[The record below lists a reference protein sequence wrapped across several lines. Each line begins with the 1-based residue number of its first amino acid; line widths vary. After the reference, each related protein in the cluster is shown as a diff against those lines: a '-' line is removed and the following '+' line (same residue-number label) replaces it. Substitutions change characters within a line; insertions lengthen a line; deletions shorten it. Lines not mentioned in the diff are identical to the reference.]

1 MDEWQSWLVSFDTDR
16 IKQYLFATNRLKE
29 IRGGSALLLDL
40 DDQREALIKQA
51 VSDAEVVYSG
61 GGGAAALVHTEEQAK
76 QLIAHITHQF
86 HTATITASI
95 TGISLSP
102 ELANERKFG
111 ERTNQAGK
119 RLRQAKAAK
128 AETTTLPV
136 EPYLRLC
143 QSCGQH
149 PVVTPPAGQS
159 EEWLCASCARK
170 REKGDRSVLYDKFR
184 ECVEASIGKDHPWV
198 GETLPRDL
206 DWIGEVSFP
215 PNYVGFIA
223 LDGNNIG
230 NLLCEPATVEKYH
243 RFSEG
248 LHHLT
253 GNQTF
258 SALQRYG
265 RPRNGVTPFE
275 IILIGG
281 DDVLLITAADIAI
294 EVALAIAERFQA
306 NSQRDVLEK
315 ANIAGDKLT
324 MAGGVV
330 LAHADFPIPAMHS
343 LAEALQR
350 SAKKLCAIQGY
361 KTGAIDFLVVSGSD
375 TDLEEMRRAIP
386 HRRPY
391 TLRDMQTLLD
401 YIRCFKSNNFP
412 MSQLQNMYQALFEG
426 EVNAQMASIATL
438 GYLGQR
444 EGKRKL
450 YDLLRSFFKKFG
462 VKFDGQLPPWDAEIG
477 ERDGH
482 RVSALTDLAELY
494 PFIQGERGA

>member
-1 MDEWQSWLVSFDTDR
+1 VNGWQSWLVSFDTDR

-29 IRGGSALLLDL
+29 IRGGSALLLEL
-40 DDQREALIKQA
+40 DEQREGLIKQ
-51 VSDAEVVYSG
+51 VVPDAKVIYSG
-61 GGGAAALVHTEEQAK
+61 GGGAAALVRAEEQAK
-76 QLIAHITHQF
+76 QLTAHITHQF
-86 HTATITASI
+86 RAVTITASI
-95 TGISLSP
+95 TGISLAP
-102 ELANERKFG
+102 EPANGYKFG
-111 ERTNQAGK
+111 ERMDQAGK

-128 AETTTLPV
+128 AELTTLPV

-149 PVVTPPAGQS
+149 PVVTPPTGQS
-159 EEWLCASCARK
+159 EEWLCASCTRK
-170 REKGDRSVLYDKFR
+170 REKGDRSELYDKFR
-184 ECVEASIGKDHPWV
+184 KYVEESTGKDHPWTK
-198 GETLPRDL
+198 ETLPRDL
-206 DWIGEVSFP
+206 DGISEVSYP
-215 PNYVGFIA
+215 PNYIGFIA
-223 LDGNNIG
+223 LDGNHIG
-230 NLLCEPATVEKYH
+230 DLSSKPATVQEY
-243 RFSEG
+243 RLFSEG
-248 LHHLT
+248 LRDLT
-253 GNQTF
+253 KHQTF
-258 SALQRYG
+258 SALERFG
-265 RPRNGVTPFE
+265 RPRGGITPFE
-275 IILIGG
+275 IVLIGG
-281 DDVLLITAADIAI
+281 DDVLLITAADVAVEI
-294 EVALAIAERFQA
+294 ALAIIDGFEKDAQGK
-306 NSQRDVLEK
+306 VLKK
-315 ANIAGDKLT
+315 AGLT

-350 SAKKLCAIQGY
+350 SAKKLCATQGY

-391 TLRDMQTLLD
+391 TLRDMRTLLD
-401 YIRCFKSNNFP
+401 YIRRFKSNNFP

-450 YDLLRSFFKKFG
+450 YDLLRSFFKKFR